1 MTFEEFKELALNPP
15 KRNDETIFEVE
26 GFTVDEKQGRK
37 TGLLYPKFHLE
48 KHLIGFSHTIDSSEK
63 LIIDFIDNR
72 KDSSN
77 LPYCFY
83 VKEYPVNENLQY
95 FRDGYAL
102 SMRLYDSKGN
112 YLDKTYCSALI
123 KDFRTEYGVFR
134 GRESDK
140 LRFKEG
146 DVVEVREGDIVQLG
160 IIASPMLTIDKCW
173 ELRNNKNNSSL
184 FSRDH
189 NIILS
194 DQELDKYYNVD
205 PGDDQCIV
213 IKGPGYEIN
222 QHVHTLN
229 ILALQYPLPDKMKK
243 RYERYYQEM
252 LSEEAKIKEE
262 KSNEKI
268 RIQQL
273 EKKILLWCDDII
285 SSCMKIDSVEALRKL
300 MDYYI
305 SFCGIS
311 ISLRTIVHDSAEY
324 WMNELEDTDKI
335 LSQEFNDKTFL
346 GFIPRIYPEILPQIN
361 HYAEYDITN
370 LSKDEAIEAMDALI
384 ESITDNNGR
393 VAIAYGIKYLINNNV
408 YRS

>member
-1 MTFEEFKELALNPP
+1 
-15 KRNDETIFEVE
+15 
-26 GFTVDEKQGRK
+26 
-37 TGLLYPKFHLE
+37 
-48 KHLIGFSHTIDSSEK
+48 
-63 LIIDFIDNR
+63 
-72 KDSSN
+72 
-77 LPYCFY
+77 
-83 VKEYPVNENLQY
+83 
-95 FRDGYAL
+95 
-102 SMRLYDSKGN
+102 MRLYDADGKF
-112 YLDKTYCSALI
+112 LDKTYCSSLI
-123 KDFRTEYGVFR
+123 KDFRTEFGVFR

-146 DVVEVREGDIVQLG
+146 YIVEVRDGDIVYLG
-160 IIASPMLTIDKCW
+160 IIASPMLTIEKCW
-173 ELRNNKNNSSL
+173 EIRNNYKDKSL
-184 FSRDH
+184 FFGKDH
-189 NIILS
+189 NTILS
-194 DQELDKYYNVD
+194 DKEIDNTYNVD

-213 IKGPGYEIN
+213 IKGPGFEIN

-229 ILALQYPLPDKMKK
+229 ILPLHYPLTENLKK
-243 RYERYYQEM
+243 RFESYYQDM
-252 LSEEAKIKEE
+252 LREEAKIKEQE
-262 KSNEKI
+262 ANKKI
-268 RIQQL
+268 KIEQL
-273 EKKILLWCDDII
+273 EKQILIWCDDII

-324 WMNELEDTDKI
+324 WMKELEDTDKI
-335 LSQEFNDKTFL
+335 LSQEINDKTFL
-346 GFIPRIYPEILPQIN
+346 GFIPRIYPTILPQIN